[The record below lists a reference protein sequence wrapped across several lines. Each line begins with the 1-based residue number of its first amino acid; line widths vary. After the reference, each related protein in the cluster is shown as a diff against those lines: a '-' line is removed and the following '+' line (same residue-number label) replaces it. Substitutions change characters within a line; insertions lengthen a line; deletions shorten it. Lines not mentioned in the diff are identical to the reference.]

1 MIRTADLDL
10 ELFLADLDRD
20 AALTTDMEGRMVFVG
35 LTYEETV
42 DYLTVREVKGRK
54 TFAGTNEEW
63 LVAVKKRARLG
74 KRHEEIRRAVIEAAG
89 QTKH

>member
-1 MIRTADLDL
+1 MDLDL

-20 AALTTDMEGRMVFVG
+20 AALTTDLEGRLVLIG
-35 LTYEETV
+35 LTHDETV

-54 TFAGTNEEW
+54 AFAGTNEEW
-63 LVAVKKRARLG
+63 LTAVKKRALLRA
-74 KRHEEIRRAVIEAAG
+74 KHEKIRRAVIEAHG

>member
-1 MIRTADLDL
+1 MIRPTDLDL
-10 ELFLADLDRD
+10 ELCLADLDRD

-35 LTYEETV
+35 LTYEESV

-54 TFAGTNEEW
+54 TFTGTNEEW

-74 KRHEEIRRAVIEAAG
+74 KKHETIRRAVIEATCH
-89 QTKH
+89 TKH

>member
-1 MIRTADLDL
+1 MIRTTDLDL

-42 DYLTVREVKGRK
+42 DYLTVREVKARK

-74 KRHEEIRRAVIEAAG
+74 KKHETIRRAVIEAEW